1 MLSPRHMFQSNS
13 ILRFIYVFVVAAFAL
28 FAFSVAFKKFFDPQ
42 SPVEIVA
49 PIAAETPDD
58 LLAYE
63 RNTIEVFQ
71 SAAASVVF
79 VHNLQNRR
87 TGFFSLNVTEVQAG
101 TGSGFLWD
109 RRGHIVTNFHVVQ
122 GASRVAVTLIDGN
135 TYNARI
141 VGVEP
146 RKDLAVLKID
156 LRETNVVPFGD
167 KVANSAEILV
177 GQKAVAI
184 GNPYGLDHTLTVGN
198 VSALS
203 RTMESIMEGITIR
216 DMIQTDAPINP
227 GNSGGPL
234 LDSHGRLIGM
244 NTMILRGSTGIGFA
258 VPSNTINRVV
268 NQIIRYGAPVQSGI
282 GISIFEDRIA
292 RSIGV
297 QGVILREVYRNSPA
311 EKSGLKGTSRDRFG
325 RLLLG
330 DIIVSIDGESI
341 RNYDDM
347 YNAFDEKKPGDTVDI
362 VYLREGEENSVTID
376 VVTVTD

>member
-1 MLSPRHMFQSNS
+1 MFQSNS
-13 ILRFIYVFVVAAFAL
+13 ILRFVYVFVVAAFAI
-28 FAFSVAFKKFFDPQ
+28 FAFSVAFKKFFLPQ
-42 SPVEIVA
+42 TSARIVMPA
-49 PIAAETPDD
+49 PAETPDD

-63 RNTIEVFQ
+63 RNTIGVFQ

-122 GASRVAVTLIDGN
+122 DASRVAVTLIDGN
-135 TYNARI
+135 TYNARM

-156 LRETNVVPFGD
+156 LRETNVIPFGD
-167 KVANSAEILV
+167 KVANSSELLV
-177 GQKAVAI
+177 GQKAIAI

-203 RTMESIMEGITIR
+203 RTMESIMDGITIR

-234 LDSHGRLIGM
+234 LDSSGRLIGM

-258 VPSNTINRVV
+258 VPSNTIQRIV
-268 NQIIRYGAPVQSGI
+268 NQIVRYGAPVQSGI

-292 RSIGV
+292 KSIGV
-297 QGVILREVYRNSPA
+297 RGVILREVYSNSPA
-311 EKSGLKGTSRDRFG
+311 EKAGLRGTSRDQLG
-325 RLLLG
+325 RLVLG
-330 DIIVSIDGESI
+330 DIIVSIDSEPI
-341 RNYDDM
+341 RNYDDI
-347 YNAFDEKKPGDTVDI
+347 YNAFDEKKPGEVVEV
-362 VYLREGEENSVTID
+362 VYLRNGEERSATID
-376 VVTVTD
+376 VVTVTE